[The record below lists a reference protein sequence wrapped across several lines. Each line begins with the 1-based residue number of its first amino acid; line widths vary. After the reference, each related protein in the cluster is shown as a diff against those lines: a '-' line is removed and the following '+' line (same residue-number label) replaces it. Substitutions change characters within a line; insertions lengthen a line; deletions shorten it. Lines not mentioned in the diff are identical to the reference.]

1 MHGPGPQEIHAHL
14 IGDLLVVRLNG
25 VLTLADRQVI
35 NVVDAEQGR
44 DLVKQVRTHL
54 IETARLMLEA
64 VIEKG
69 TGVQVISLHHDLS
82 TVTGEE
88 FFIFTLAA
96 APGVREAMKNGN

>member
-1 MHGPGPQEIHAHL
+1 
-14 IGDLLVVRLNG
+14 
-25 VLTLADRQVI
+25 
-35 NVVDAEQGR
+35 
-44 DLVKQVRTHL
+44 
-54 IETARLMLEA
+54 MLEA